1 MANVKAAAYHEVPG
15 DMVQGDIILQIEG
28 LIPSH
33 DGTFTLRGV
42 KLTEI
47 DYGVVST
54 MLRENGIE
62 DYDVD
67 VLVDEF
73 AALVFN
79 RQIAKALARRT
90 KRVG

>member
-1 MANVKAAAYHEVPG
+1 MAKTAYHEVPG
-15 DMVQGDIILQIEG
+15 DMIEGDIVLQIDG

-42 KLTEI
+42 KLKDI
-47 DYGVVST
+47 DYGVVGT

-62 DYDVD
+62 DHEAD

-79 RQIAKALARRT
+79 RQITKALAQRTRRI
-90 KRVG
+90 G